1 MALSRSVIFLL
12 IAGICFAAALGSD
25 LSVIHSDARAWED
38 GGLLSLVL
46 SMVP

>member
-1 MALSRSVIFLL
+1 MTVTRSVLFLI
-12 IAGICFAAALGSD
+12 IAGICFAAALVTD
-25 LSVIHSDARAWED
+25 LSVIHSNARAWED